1 MKKGSAHI
9 VTLVQLLI
17 LCAMF
22 STAFLVSRG
31 FFNDLLTA
39 KQYGL
44 EICALFGMVLLALTL
59 PFKKQIKFTK
69 ADGLVVLFVLWHLL
83 SELLS
88 DAPYSSFSKTLF
100 NTLLWSLIYVF
111 VRNQSAGPLFHWGG
125 VSLFLLIALGQAGL
139 GLMQLYGFSPSHHA
153 LFSITGT
160 FHNPGPFSG
169 FVASALPMALGIIAF
184 PALVMDA
191 SKTINANHPVLLS
204 VFIRSLGWI
213 TLIAAALVLP
223 PAQSRAAWIAGTVGC
238 LFVLTCH
245 PVFKSFWHSLKNKLH
260 SFSIPM
266 RVLCLLAILLV
277 VLVIGF
283 GLYTIKKG
291 SADGRLLIWQVTSQ
305 LIKQKPITGHGSGA
319 FAALYMNEQANWFE
333 AGKGTEVQSMVA
345 GSPEAPFNEVMK
357 LWLEKGLLA
366 VVLAG
371 VLLYFLLRDKSLP
384 AASSWQTDQAQEQ
397 SFAGPVP
404 NIGVKGSLLALLVF
418 SYFSYPFAI
427 SSFVLQLVVLVALLA
442 GASTQLFSI
451 TGSRALFLTLPTAFA
466 IIIVSVYFLP
476 QRQAHYQAMKIWNQA
491 DQLYY
496 LTAYKASV
504 AAYQETFP
512 QLQNNGL
519 FLQMYGK
526 ALSMTEKHEESNKVL
541 ILAQKYLSSQ
551 IIQNTLGDNHKA
563 LGNFEAAEKAYRKSS
578 LMIPSSLLPKYLSA
592 KLFIESDQPNKAR
605 LLAEDIL
612 NSPIKVESS
621 ATKEI
626 IREMKKNLDTEE

>member
-22 STAFLVSRG
+22 STAFMVSRG

-44 EICALFGMVLLALTL
+44 EICALFGTVLLALTL
-59 PFKKQIKFTK
+59 PFKRQIKFTK

-88 DAPYSSFSKTLF
+88 DAPYSSYSKTLF

-111 VRNQSAGPLFHWGG
+111 VRQQTAGSLFQWGG
-125 VSLFLLIALGQAGL
+125 VSLFLVIALGQAGL

-184 PALVMDA
+184 PTLVMDA
-191 SKTINANHPVLLS
+191 SKAITPNHPVLLS
-204 VFIRSLGWI
+204 VFIRCLAWI
-213 TLIAAALVLP
+213 TLIAAALILP

-283 GLYTIKKG
+283 GLYTMKKG
-291 SADGRLLIWQVTSQ
+291 SADGRVLIWQVTSQ

-345 GSPEAPFNEVMK
+345 GSPEAPFNEVLK

-371 VLLYFLLRDKSLP
+371 ALLYFLLRDQSFP
-384 AASSWQTDQAQEQ
+384 AASSWQTDQDQEQ

-404 NIGVKGSLLALLVF
+404 YIGVKGSLLALLVF
-418 SYFSYPFAI
+418 SFFSYPFAI
-427 SSFVLQLVVLVALLA
+427 SSFVLQLVFLAALLA
-442 GASTQLFSI
+442 GASKTILTI
-451 TGSRALFLTLPTAFA
+451 KGRKTILLTLPFA
-466 IIIVSVYFLP
+466 MAILVVSIHYYP
-476 QRQAHYQAMKIWNQA
+476 HRKEHYQAM
-491 DQLYY
+491 
-496 LTAYKASV
+496 SV
-504 AAYQETFP
+504 WHEAERWYNFRAYQAAVETYEEALP
-512 QLQNNGL
+512 ELNTNGL

-526 ALSMTEKHEESNKVL
+526 ALSMNEQHEESNKVL
-541 ILAQKYLSSQ
+541 ILAQKHFSSQ

-592 KLFIESDQPNKAR
+592 ILFTESNQLNKAR

-621 ATKEI
+621 ATREI
-626 IREMKKNLDTEE
+626 MREMKKILDTDE